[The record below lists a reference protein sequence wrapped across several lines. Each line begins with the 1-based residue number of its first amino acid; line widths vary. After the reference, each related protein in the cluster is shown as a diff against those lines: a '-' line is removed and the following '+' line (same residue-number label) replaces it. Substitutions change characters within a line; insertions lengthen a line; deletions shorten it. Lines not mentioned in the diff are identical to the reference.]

1 MLSPKMLDALNQ
13 QINREFASA
22 YLYLAMAAQCEAQSL
37 PGMAHWMKRQAT
49 EEYGHGMRLF
59 ELICDRGGR
68 VSLAALPQPP
78 AEFGSPL
85 ELFQQ
90 VLSHE
95 RKVTAYINAVYEL
108 ALDEKDYAS
117 QVALHWF
124 VNEQVEEEKNASVIV
139 DQLKAIPDKSSAILF
154 LDRQLGKRS

>member
-22 YLYLAMAAQCEAQSL
+22 YLYLAMAAQCESQSL
-37 PGMAHWMKRQAT
+37 PGMAHWMKRQAS
-49 EEYGHGMRLF
+49 EEYAHGMRLF
-59 ELICDRGGR
+59 EHICDRGGR
-68 VSLAALPQPP
+68 VSLAAIPQPP
-78 AEFGSPL
+78 IDFGSAR
-85 ELFQQ
+85 ELFEQ
-90 VLSHE
+90 VLAHE

-108 ALDEKDYAS
+108 ALEDKDYAT

-124 VNEQVEEEKNASVIV
+124 INEQVEEEKNASVIV
-139 DQLKAIPDKSSAILF
+139 DQLRTIPDTSSAILF

>member
-1 MLSPKMLDALNQ
+1 MLTPKMIDALNQ

-22 YLYLAMAAQCEAQSL
+22 YLYLAMAAQCEARSL
-37 PGMAHWMKRQAT
+37 PGMAHWMKRQ
-49 EEYGHGMRLF
+49 GMRLF
-59 ELICDRGGR
+59 EHICDRGGQ
-68 VSLAALPQPP
+68 VTLAAIPQPP

-85 ELFQQ
+85 ELCQQ

-95 RKVTAYINAVYEL
+95 RKVTEYINAVHEL
-108 ALDEKDYAS
+108 ALEEKDRAS

-124 VNEQVEEEKNASVIV
+124 VSEQVEEEKNASVIV

>member
-68 VSLAALPQPP
+68 VALAAIPQPP

-95 RKVTAYINAVYEL
+95 RKVTAYIDAVYEL
-108 ALDEKDYAS
+108 ALEEKDYAS
-117 QVALHWF
+117 QVALQWF
-124 VNEQVEEEKNASVIV
+124 VNEQVEEEKSASVIV
-139 DQLKAIPDKSSAILF
+139 DQLKAIPEKSSAILF
-154 LDRQLGKRS
+154 VDRQLGKRS

>member
-1 MLSPKMLDALNQ
+1 MLSSKMLDALNQ

-59 ELICDRGGR
+59 EYLCDRGGR
-68 VSLAALPQPP
+68 VALAAVPQPP

-90 VLSHE
+90 VLAHE

-108 ALDEKDYAS
+108 ALEEKDYAS

>member
-13 QINREFASA
+13 QINHELASA
-22 YLYLAMAAQCEAQSL
+22 YLYLAMAAQCEAHSL
-37 PGMAHWMKRQAT
+37 PGMANWMKRQAG

-59 ELICDRGGR
+59 EHICDRGGR
-68 VSLAALPQPP
+68 VVLAAIPQPP

-85 ELFQQ
+85 ALFQQ
-90 VLSHE
+90 VLAHE

-108 ALDEKDYAS
+108 ALEEKDYAA

-124 VNEQVEEEKNASVIV
+124 VNEQVEEEKNASIIV
-139 DQLKAIPDKSSAILF
+139 DQLKAIPEGSSAVLF
-154 LDRQLGKRS
+154 LDRQLGKRT

>member
-13 QINREFASA
+13 QINREFTSA

-49 EEYGHGMRLF
+49 EEHGHGMRLF
-59 ELICDRGGR
+59 EHVCDRGGR
-68 VSLAALPQPP
+68 VALGAIAQPP

-85 ELFQQ
+85 ELFQK

-95 RKVTAYINAVYEL
+95 RKVTEHINAVYEL
-108 ALDEKDYAS
+108 ALDEKDYAA

-124 VNEQVEEEKNASVIV
+124 VTEQVEEEKNASVIV

>member
-1 MLSPKMLDALNQ
+1 MLTPKMLDALNQ
-13 QINREFASA
+13 QINRELASA

-59 ELICDRGGR
+59 EHICDRGGR
-68 VSLAALPQPP
+68 VALAAIPQPP

-90 VLSHE
+90 VLAHE

-108 ALDEKDYAS
+108 ALEEKDYAS

-154 LDRQLGKRS
+154 VDRQLGKRS

>member
-1 MLSPKMLDALNQ
+1 MLTPKMLDALNQ

-59 ELICDRGGR
+59 EYLCDRGGR
-68 VSLAALPQPP
+68 VALAAVPQPP

-90 VLSHE
+90 VLAHE

-108 ALDEKDYAS
+108 ALEEKDYAS

>member
-49 EEYGHGMRLF
+49 EEYGHGTRLF
-59 ELICDRGGR
+59 EHVCDRGGR
-68 VSLAALPQPP
+68 VALEAISQPP

-90 VLSHE
+90 VLAHE
-95 RKVTAYINAVYEL
+95 RKVTAYVNAVYEL
-108 ALDEKDYAS
+108 ALEEKDYAT